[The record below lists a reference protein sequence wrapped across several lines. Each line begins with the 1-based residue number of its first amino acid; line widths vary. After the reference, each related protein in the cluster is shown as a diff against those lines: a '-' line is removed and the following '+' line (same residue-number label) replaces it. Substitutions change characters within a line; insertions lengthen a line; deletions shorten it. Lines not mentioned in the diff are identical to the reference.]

1 MITYIQKAGWF
12 IGLLLLQA
20 LVLNNV
26 HIAGY
31 ATPFL
36 YIYFILKLD
45 AGTSRNALLM
55 WGFLLGLAVDA
66 FSNTPGINAAS
77 TVFLAFMRTPY
88 LRLFTPR
95 ENMDAAIVPS
105 IKTMGFSSFLKYL
118 LLAVL
123 SHHLVLFLLSFYSFA
138 DPLTLTLKIIAST
151 VLSISCIV
159 AFDSVR
165 K

>member
-12 IGLLLLQA
+12 IGLVLLQ
-20 LVLNNV
+20 VLILDNV
-26 HIAGY
+26 HIGGY

-36 YIYFILKLD
+36 YIYFLLKLD
-45 AGTSRNALLM
+45 AGTSRNALLL
-55 WGFLLGLAVDA
+55 WGFILGLVVDV
-66 FSNTPGINAAS
+66 FSNTPGINAAA

-95 ENMDAAIVPS
+95 ENMDAAIIPS
-105 IKTMGFSSFLKYL
+105 IKAMGFASFLKYII
-118 LLAVL
+118 LAVL
-123 SHHLVLFLLSFYSFA
+123 SHHLVLFLLAFYSFA
-138 DPLTLTLKIIAST
+138 DPLTLTLKIISST
-151 VLSISCIV
+151 VLSISCII